1 MLFFGFLADFF
12 GAFSWSRD
20 ETQVAFIAEFKD
32 NKDKDKDK
40 AKIGQYCWAFSLSV
54 LPPPPPPPRLTLGR

>member
-54 LPPPPPPPRLTLGR
+54 LPHHHHHHG